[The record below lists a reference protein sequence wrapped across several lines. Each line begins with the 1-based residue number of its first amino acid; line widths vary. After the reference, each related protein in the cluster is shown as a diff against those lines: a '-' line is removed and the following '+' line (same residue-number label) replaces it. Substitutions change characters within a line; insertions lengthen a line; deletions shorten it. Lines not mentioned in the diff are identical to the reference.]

1 MFDSICTEDVLFI
14 DIETVPQFR
23 ELQQAPENIQHLWD
37 KKSGCLRTDDQPA
50 SEVYEKAGIYAEF
63 GRIICISVGA
73 VYQKDGKRCY
83 KVKSYC
89 DSDEKK
95 LLYEFNSM
103 LEVFTNNPKKKIC
116 AHNGQEFDYPY
127 IARRTLING
136 LTLPKI
142 LDISG
147 CKPWEIKDRMLDTL
161 QMWKFGDYK
170 SYTSLDLLCAVFN
183 IPTPKDDINGSQV
196 AKVYYEEN
204 NLERIVRYCEKDT
217 LALANLL
224 MRYKGEPIIPIDN
237 LVRV

>member
-1 MFDSICTEDVLFI
+1 MFDSICTEDILFI
-14 DIETVPQFR
+14 DIETVPQYPKL
-23 ELQQAPENIQHLWD
+23 EEAPENLQHLWD
-37 KKSGCLRTDDQPA
+37 KKSGCFRTEGQPA

-73 VYQKDGKRCY
+73 VHQKDGKKCY
-83 KVKSYC
+83 RVKSYC
-89 DSDEKK
+89 DSDERK

-103 LEVFTNNPKKKIC
+103 LEVFTCNPKKKIC

-142 LDISG
+142 LDIAG

-183 IPTPKDDINGSQV
+183 IPTPKDDINGSEV
-196 AKVYYEEN
+196 AKVYYEDN

-217 LALANLL
+217 LALANLM